1 MSRKLRIE
9 HPGAMYHVMNRGDQR
24 EDIFRDDED
33 RQRFLCTLS
42 EACGKTDWQVHA
54 YCLMRNHF
62 HLVLETPQ
70 PNLVFGMKW
79 LLGVYTKRFNIRHKF
94 CGHLF
99 AGRYKA
105 LVVEGSGN
113 GYLRTVCDYVHLN
126 PVRAKLL
133 PPEAGLESYP
143 WSSYRE
149 YLKPACQR
157 PSWLRVDRLL
167 GEKGIPKDSE
177 AGRRQFGLLMERR
190 RAEESGAD
198 YEAIRRDWMLGSET
212 FRQELLAAAVER
224 VGPSHYGAQRQ
235 ESDRQK
241 AERVVKEELG
251 RLGWEEEDLGARRKG
266 HRAKVMLARRLRQE
280 TTMSLKWIAQR
291 LQMGSWTYVSNL
303 LNEPPQTQPQAQEEL
318 LLCQ

>member
-1 MSRKLRIE
+1 MSRANGKG
-9 HPGAMYHVMNRGDQR
+9 H
-24 EDIFRDDED
+24 IFETDVD
-33 RQRFLCTLS
+33 RQDFVKTLA
-42 EACGKTDWQVHA
+42 ETCAKTGFQVHA

-62 HLVLETPQ
+62 HLVVETPQ
-70 PNLVFGMKW
+70 ANLVAGMKW
-79 LLGVYTKRFNIRHKF
+79 LLGVYTKRFNISHKL

-133 PPEAGLESYP
+133 PAEVALESYR
-143 WSSYRE
+143 WSSYPE
-149 YLKPACQR
+149 YLKPASGR
-157 PSWLRVDRLL
+157 PGWLRVDRLL
-167 GEKGIPKDSE
+167 GEKGISGDTE
-177 AGRRQFGLLMERR
+177 AGRGQFASLMERR
-190 RAEESGAD
+190 RGEESGAD
-198 YEAIRRDWMLGSET
+198 YEQIRRDWVLGSEA

-235 ESDRQK
+235 ETGLQK
-241 AERVVKEELG
+241 AERMVKEELA
-251 RLGWEEEDLGARRKG
+251 RLGWDEDQLRARRKG

-280 TTMSLKWIAQR
+280 TTLSLKWIAQR

-303 LNEPPQTQPQAQEEL
+303 LNEPPQTQPQAQEVL
-318 LLCQ
+318 RLCQ